1 MLFIYYILDSNKT
14 AVLFTE
20 KVRVMKLS
28 QETLAKRSATKKAQ
42 REERARNFISEHGE
56 YLQDARVMSYGDL
69 MTKYKISYDFCKALE
84 DIYCIKKDEKA
95 VEFRRAEKFTKSM
108 RESGI
113 EQRKKTVQ
121 ERYGVKTPLQLS
133 RVRELSDEA
142 RLEAIRL
149 AAEERL
155 NDFIESAPDFAIDF
169 QQMTIAQLADKYH
182 ITESY
187 CAKVLKYLG
196 LSKTKEELDAH
207 QHDVHLAL
215 RDQEGYYEK
224 RQEIALRGAQTRRNS
239 SLDKRIDEFMGA
251 QGEEFLADFPSYS
264 LADIKEKYGITE
276 YLYEAIRRKYG
287 LQKDAKARAARTTA
301 KIRETCQERYGVD
314 YPINTAEAREKGNI
328 ASHTQEVIEKTRRT
342 MLERHGVESMLCI
355 PEVRE
360 KGKKVAHSDAAKERA
375 RQTLLSHFGVP
386 YSLPAIGPSHTS
398 EAQQK
403 REQTRLER
411 YGTLNAWNH
420 EKIQKTLLEKYG
432 VACSYFVGDQSRPR
446 ISKLNKAFAEE
457 LRSCGVESVFEEVVL
472 GRSFDIGIGHRLL
485 IEINPTVSHSYS
497 LSYGDLTGLCPDSKP
512 IERSYHF
519 KKWKLARKNGFELLS
534 LFDWT
539 SKKKFLDFVLSKC
552 GVNQKTVGARK
563 FELLEVPKQRFKEV
577 NAFLDENHVLGACRG
592 TKLCYA
598 LVDDDAKL
606 YSVMTFGK
614 PRYRKDCDFELLRFA
629 SLVGFS
635 IPGAASKLFKRF
647 ADEHKG
653 ARIITYSDNNLGNGS
668 VYKSLGFEEVGQT
681 GPADVWCSLN
691 GTAYVKDVSLIM
703 QGADRLLGGLVEG
716 YFPVGLD
723 RADFIRRGGFE
734 EYAQEYARHKDE
746 KDTWWP
752 SNQDIMRHYG
762 FVQVA
767 DCGATI
773 WVCDSEKSLSKHNI
787 D

>member
-1 MLFIYYILDSNKT
+1 
-14 AVLFTE
+14 
-20 KVRVMKLS
+20 MKLS

-42 REERARNFISEHGE
+42 REARAKQFIEEHGE

-69 MTKYKISYDFCKALE
+69 MVKYKISYDFCKALE
-84 DIYCIKKDEKA
+84 DIYCIQKDERA
-95 VEFRRAEKFTKSM
+95 VESRRAEKFSKSM
-108 RESGI
+108 HESGI

-224 RQEIALRGAQTRRNS
+224 RQEIGKKNVAKFEQARKERIQRF
-239 SLDKRIDEFMGA
+239 LDDNPTFVD
-251 QGEEFLADFPSYS
+251 DFKVLPCEDVVSR
-264 LADIKEKYGITE
+264 YGITGWFYKLLQQALDLTQDKVVIKE
-276 YLYEAIRRKYG
+276 VGILKYKEAMRNGG
-287 LQKDAKARAARTTA
+287 LAKARQTML
-301 KIRETCQERYGVD
+301 ERYGVESP
-314 YPINTAEAREKGNI
+314 YQLPETRAKCAAACQTPEAVAKREASLMAHYGVRYSLELVTEGKIISETNKHFAERLEK
-328 ASHTQEVIEKTRRT
+328 
-342 MLERHGVESMLCI
+342 HGVHAEF
-355 PEVRE
+355 E
-360 KGKKVAHSDAAKERA
+360 KHIGR
-375 RQTLLSHFGVP
+375 
-386 YSLPAIGPSHTS
+386 YSFDLAIGD
-398 EAQQK
+398 K
-403 REQTRLER
+403 
-411 YGTLNAWNH
+411 
-420 EKIQKTLLEKYG
+420 
-432 VACSYFVGDQSRPR
+432 
-446 ISKLNKAFAEE
+446 
-457 LRSCGVESVFEEVVL
+457 
-472 GRSFDIGIGHRLL
+472 LL
-485 IEINPTVSHSYS
+485 IEINPTISHS
-497 LSYGDLTGLCPDSKP
+497 LTASYAELAGIRSGDKP

-519 KKWKLARKNGFELLS
+519 KKWKLARENGFELLS

-563 FELLEVPKQRFKEV
+563 FKLLEIPKQRFKEV
-577 NAFLDENHVLGACRG
+577 NTFLDENHVLGACRG

-614 PRYRKDCDFELLRFA
+614 PRYRTDCDFELLRFA

-653 ARIITYSDNNLGNGS
+653 ARVITYSDNNLGNGR

-734 EYAQEYARHKDE
+734 EYAQEYAEHEDE

-773 WVCDSEKSLSKHNI
+773 WVYDSEKI
-787 D
+787 AI